1 MNAPFLQPRALD
13 RPQRIAPPEHDA
25 RRLTDGGVEA
35 RIVLDGTSYVLRI
48 TRLGK
53 LILTK

>member
-1 MNAPFLQPRALD
+1 MNAPFLRPEGPR
-13 RPQRIAPPEHDA
+13 RPTERPRPEHDA
-25 RRLTDGGVEA
+25 RRLTAGGSEA
-35 RIVLDGTSYVLRI
+35 RIVLDGTQYVLRI